1 MPQNSNPEDNEIEL
15 SELLTALWA
24 HKLLIALVMALSVF
38 LAGDYALK
46 VEKIYRDIRIS
57 NSE

>member
-15 SELLTALWA
+15 SEQPLA

-38 LAGDYALK
+38 LAGDALK